1 MCKAEVTAWRRRV
14 AISCCISRR
23 SPGVSRGLLTNRLKK
38 RRSSARRI
46 RFTEVPHVVEFRHVP
61 TAALPLTSVGSVQN
75 MITDERFSSSQ
86 NRA

>member
-1 MCKAEVTAWRRRV
+1 MQGGSDRLAP
-14 AISCCISRR
+14 SRR
-23 SPGVSRGLLTNRLKK
+23 DLVLHQPPVTWGQQRLLTNRLKK
-38 RRSSARRI
+38 RSSSARRI

-61 TAALPLTSVGSVQN
+61 TPALPLTSVGSVQN